1 MSDEEESDLTK
12 EEAYQIGR
20 TLGWLKRK
28 DKVLY
33 DWITELAEKKKI
45 KPSEI
50 ITEAL
55 KDAYLESELQL
66 EKMTARQFINVIKMW
81 NELQE
86 GFLKYML
93 DLIKVFWI
101 EGFRKYTEILST
113 MSETAEE
120 ESKKK
125 KVSPEILQTL
135 PSLITSILTQAFT
148 IIPQL
153 QQNFQQMFTQT
164 LQKQSQQDIKIVDEK
179 K

>member
-1 MSDEEESDLTK
+1 MMYFRFILS
-12 EEAYQIGR
+12 IPFVGFF
-20 TLGWLKRK
+20 
-28 DKVLY
+28 
-33 DWITELAEKKKI
+33 IPI
-45 KPSEI
+45 PSE
-50 ITEAL
+50 EGGVNDFQFPLLGSL